1 MPRFLAAPVLLASM
15 LSACV
20 DKDSLTGAEIERQN
34 RADAFVA
41 GVLFDHGLDDS
52 ASYNVHKDGFVV
64 VRFAPSVAIDDY
76 TRVVNIMR
84 ASPDLGGVRAEQGGR
99 EVCRLTGYR

>member
-1 MPRFLAAPVLLASM
+1 MSRYILAPLVLASM

-20 DKDSLTGAEIERQN
+20 DQDTLTTAEIARQN

-41 GVLFDHGLDDS
+41 GVLFDNGLDEA

-64 VRFAPSVAIDDY
+64 VRFARSVPADAY
-76 TRVVNIMR
+76 TRVVNLMR
-84 ASPDLGGVRAEQGGR
+84 ASPELAGVRAEQGGR
-99 EVCRLTGYR
+99 EVCKLTGYR